1 MLNQAFTPP
10 SPITERL
17 PAHARW
23 ISVLTTFARQLR
35 GILTVRLMLTFFRQY
50 PARCSIV
57 IFCLLFASLAEGL
70 GVSTLLPLLRL
81 ATGEKSVS
89 GDQDTVTELITTTF
103 DWVHLEPT
111 ALAMLTVIFLGLT
124 LKAILTLLAYRQVG
138 YVVAQIATNLR
149 LALLKALSASR
160 WEYFL
165 NQQPGRLANA
175 TATEANRSGTA
186 FRDGADAISMLI
198 QAMTYTAIA
207 FMVHPKLALGVVVI
221 APLIFGVLG
230 ALVRMARKA
239 GRRQQYRFSSLL
251 ALLTDSLQSIKP
263 LKAMAREGQ
272 TGQMLAHDTHK
283 LNRALRKEVLSREAL
298 KAIQQWAVG
307 LTLVLGIYVALAH
320 LNMEL
325 SGMTVFTVVIA
336 RMLTVLSKM
345 QRKYQRLTVSEPFYW
360 ALQDSIHEAESQR
373 EINRGRLEP
382 TLNVAIQ
389 LESVTFAYNGQPVL
403 ERIDMHLPAGRLTA
417 IIGTSGAGKTTLFD
431 LVIGLLQPTDGRI
444 LVDGVPLSEIDLR
457 KWRGM
462 IGYVPQETVLIHDSI
477 LHNVTV
483 GDPHLTEADA
493 VKALKQA
500 EAWDFVQAM
509 EDGIHTLVG
518 ERGARLSG
526 GQRQRILIARAI
538 VHQPRLLILDEATN
552 ALDLETEAEICTTL
566 SHLKGEMTLLAISH
580 QAGITR
586 AADTIYRLGGGQV
599 VTVEDPQQNASS
611 G

>member
-1 MLNQAFTPP
+1 M
-10 SPITERL
+10 
-17 PAHARW
+17 
-23 ISVLTTFARQLR
+23 
-35 GILTVRLMLTFFRQY
+35 RLMLTFFRQY

-57 IFCLLFASLAEGL
+57 IFSLLFASLAEGL

-81 ATGEKSVS
+81 ATGEGTASE
-89 GDQDTVTELITTTF
+89 DADRVTQLITTAF
-103 DWVHLEPT
+103 DWMQLEPT
-111 ALAMLTVIFLGLT
+111 ALAMLVIIFLGLT
-124 LKAILTLLAYRQVG
+124 LKAIATLLAYRQVG

-149 LALLKALSASR
+149 LALLNALSASR

-175 TATEANRSGTA
+175 TATEANRSATA

-207 FMVHPKLALGVVVI
+207 FMVHPILALGALVI
-221 APLIFGVLG
+221 APMIFGMLG

-272 TGQMLAHDTHK
+272 TDQMLAYDTHK

-320 LNMEL
+320 LNMQL

-360 ALQDSIHEAESQR
+360 ALQDSIQEAESQR
-373 EINRGRLEP
+373 EVNEGHLTP
-382 TLNVAIQ
+382 TLNDAIH
-389 LESVTFAYNGQPVL
+389 LESVTFAYNDQPVL
-403 ERIDMHLPAGRLTA
+403 DGIEMNLPAGRLSA
-417 IIGTSGAGKTTLFD
+417 IIGSSGAGKTTLVD

-444 LVDGVPLSEIDLR
+444 LVDGVPLSDIDLK

-483 GDPHLTEADA
+483 GDPRLTEADA
-493 VKALKQA
+493 ARALKQA

-509 EDGIHTLVG
+509 ENGVRTLVG
-518 ERGARLSG
+518 ERGGRLSG

-538 VHQPRLLILDEATN
+538 VHQPRLLILDEATS
-552 ALDLETEAEICTTL
+552 ALDPETEAEICTTL
-566 SHLKGEMTLLAISH
+566 GHLKGDITLLAISH
-580 QAGITR
+580 QPGITR
-586 AADTIYRLGGGQV
+586 AADTIYQLEGGHV
-599 VTVEDPQQNASS
+599 VATDASLAEVPPD
-611 G
+611 